1 MEISSKSSNQNL
13 HVLVDHRKDGSKDLL
28 SDESIFHGIEYP
40 IPPVSGCVIVDN
52 PDIKDLIDKFYEIF
66 IHKSKLVLEKTHLFA
81 NIENSLAEI
90 HFTTEYKNSSDHP
103 IELLYQFP
111 TDQRFTVTRVKAV
124 IDDREILTKI
134 MEKEEA
140 KETYSDAVASGNTA
154 VKVSFDEEVADIL
167 NINIG

>member
-1 MEISSKSSNQNL
+1 M
-13 HVLVDHRKDGSKDLL
+13 
-28 SDESIFHGIEYP
+28 
-40 IPPVSGCVIVDN
+40 IVDN
-52 PDIKDLIDKFYEIF
+52 PD
-66 IHKSKLVLEKTHLFA
+66 KSKLVLEKTHLFA

-124 IDDREILTKI
+124 IDEREILTKI

-167 NINIG
+167 NINIGQLQPQKSAVITVELISLLSSSYTKESMKGFYSF